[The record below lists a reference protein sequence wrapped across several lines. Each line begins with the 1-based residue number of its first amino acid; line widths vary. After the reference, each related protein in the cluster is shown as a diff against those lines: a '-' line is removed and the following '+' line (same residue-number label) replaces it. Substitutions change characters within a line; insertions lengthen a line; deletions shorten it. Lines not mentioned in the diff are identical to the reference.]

1 MLVRDT
7 WLEEEA
13 LSYQILGALM
23 NKAKQKSPWP
33 RQATDHE
40 TRIAECHHVFFFQT
54 KIESVIC
61 IDDLQNIGIFVSD

>member
-13 LSYQILGALM
+13 LSYQILGALV
-23 NKAKQKSPWP
+23 NKKKNPPWP
-33 RQATDHE
+33 RQANEHE
-40 TRIAECHHVFFFQT
+40 TRTAECHHDFFFQT

>member
-13 LSYQILGALM
+13 LFYQILGALV
-23 NKAKQKSPWP
+23 NKKKKSPLP

-40 TRIAECHHVFFFQT
+40 TRIVECHHVFFFQA